1 MKAGD
6 PSMLQC
12 VITQKQLEAIT
23 DIISLL
29 SRAQKSPGDLNS
41 FQTNLQIIYP
51 LELVDPRSGD
61 SCTRSSWPEDITQM
75 PDYQKST

>member
-1 MKAGD
+1 M

-51 LELVDPRSGD
+51 LVNWLTRDQEIVALVQAGRKILLKCQIIKKVD
-61 SCTRSSWPEDITQM
+61 
-75 PDYQKST
+75 